1 MSEDKIPESS
11 GDGPIELES
20 QFILRL
26 PLSTAAALRATVA
39 AGVPLRDRLL
49 IQVDAD
55 MRHGKVY
62 FDGVPLPGKI
72 LDLPTIIESQKTLDK
87 KTFYK
92 TADICQIMVCKEEVE
107 EEKVDADD
115 GKRNREKEKK
125 FQYAHGI
132 TAPLKNVRKKRFR
145 KTLKKKNVDV
155 PEIEKEVRRLF
166 KQDSEAQHVRFE
178 VVNADDDKADGKSGG
193 GDASAMMNN
202 NSHSMDIAEHELFGE
217 IVSSSDEDD
226 TRAPESNEDSR
237 QSDSNRFPVQRDS
250 LSTFDAGAGSS
261 RQLIT
266 EFPKGILNQQSDLE
280 EKSFSSFDMMAAEST
295 NAAAAVAALEAME
308 EASTDRE
315 NEGLMQKLK
324 ELEQEIHELQSKRR
338 AQEEDIAKIENPALR
353 KRFETLI
360 SSFKEQEAEKQ
371 RQYDD
376 LCNLI
381 N

>member
-1 MSEDKIPESS
+1 MSDDKIPEAS

-20 QFILRL
+20 QFVLRL
-26 PLSTAAALRATVA
+26 PPAAAASLRAAVA
-39 AGVPLRDRLL
+39 SGVNLKDRLMVQL
-49 IQVDAD
+49 EAD

-62 FDGVPLPGKI
+62 WDGWSLPGKI
-72 LDLPTIIESQKTLDK
+72 VDLPTVIESLKTLDK

-107 EEKVDADD
+107 EEKVDVDE
-115 GKRNREKEKK
+115 GKRNREKDKK
-125 FQYAHGI
+125 FQHAHGI

-178 VVNADDDKADGKSGG
+178 VVNADEDKADGKSGG
-193 GDASAMMNN
+193 GDISAAMNN

-226 TRAPESNEDSR
+226 TRAQESNEDSR
-237 QSDSNRFPVQRDS
+237 LSDSNRFSGQQDS
-250 LSTFDAGAGSS
+250 MSTFHASTSGNSKY
-261 RQLIT
+261 IT
-266 EFPKGILNQQSDLE
+266 EFPKGILNQTDLE
-280 EKSFSSFDMMAAEST
+280 EKSLSSFDMAAEST
-295 NAAAAVAALEAME
+295 NAAAAVAALEALE
-308 EASTDRE
+308 EANENQE
-315 NEGLMQKLK
+315 NEAVMQKLK
-324 ELEQEIHELQSKRR
+324 ELEQEIQELQSKRR

-353 KRFETLI
+353 KRFESLI

-376 LCNLI
+376 LINLLP
-381 N
+381 